1 MANLLNCLDTVSIY
15 VGTYRKYN
23 EGSLFGKWLHL
34 SDYSDYNDLM
44 EAMKEL
50 HKDEEAPEFMFQD
63 YECSSFFINQ
73 KLLDEGYISTDIYN
87 IALCINNS
95 GLDFKIIEA
104 YMTCVG
110 YYYRDIEDL
119 FESIEDAFMGE
130 YDSDEDFAQHILEE
144 DGIIPENLPSY
155 LYIDWEMTAKHLMC
169 DYSVSNGYYFR
180 N

>member
-1 MANLLNCLDTVSIY
+1 MNVAL
-15 VGTYRKYN
+15 
-23 EGSLFGKWLHL
+23 
-34 SDYSDYNDLM
+34 
-44 EAMKEL
+44 
-50 HKDEEAPEFMFQD
+50 
-63 YECSSFFINQ
+63 FINQ

-119 FESIEDAFMGE
+119 FESIEDAFMGNMTQTKILH
-130 YDSDEDFAQHILEE
+130 SIFLEE